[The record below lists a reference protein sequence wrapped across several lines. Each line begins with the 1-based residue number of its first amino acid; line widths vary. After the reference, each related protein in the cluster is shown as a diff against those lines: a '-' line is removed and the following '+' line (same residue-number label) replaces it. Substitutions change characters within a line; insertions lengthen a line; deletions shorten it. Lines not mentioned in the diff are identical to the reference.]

1 MPVNIDLTCTIPLPS
16 SDRRVFV
23 QLEETRP
30 ERVEYRINL
39 RDPDNDVIHVVPQHV
54 YDIPVPHDLGRGA
67 NALRGYKMICV
78 GEVKFA
84 VSGPWQLRSEF
95 RVNDS
100 LVHTCG
106 PGVLNGTQGTVKM
119 FRFTCLF
126 V

>member
-1 MPVNIDLTCTIPLPS
+1 MPDNIDLTCTIPLPDS
-16 SDRRVFV
+16 AHHVFV

-39 RDPDNDVIHVVPQHV
+39 RDPDNNVIHVVPQNF
-54 YDIPVPHDLGRGA
+54 YDIPVPHDLGRST

-84 VSGPWQLRSEF
+84 VSGPWQLRCEL

-100 LVHTCG
+100 LVSTCG
-106 PGVLNGTQGTVKM
+106 PGALNGIQGTVKM
-119 FRFTCLF
+119 FRFTCIF